1 MEKFIPYEK
10 LSKKEKR
17 RRDAMRRGTWGA
29 LDPVTRKGPNPRAYN
44 RKKTRKWMEDPYS
57 VSFYVVEKVNGFFD
71 NMKSPLG
78 ELEGAAPASNQ
89 IRCRAKPCFARR
101 TLRRANIFAPLRG
114 AKITALFRPSKSLW
128 LSDSLKSPPA
138 VPGDFDCRA
147 VWRNGPQ

>member
-17 RRDAMRRGTWGA
+17 RRDAMRRSTWGA

-57 VSFYVVEKVNGFFD
+57 VSFHVVEKTNVFFD
-71 NMKSPLG
+71 NMNSPLG

-89 IRCRAKPCFARR
+89 I
-101 TLRRANIFAPLRG
+101 
-114 AKITALFRPSKSLW
+114 
-128 LSDSLKSPPA
+128 
-138 VPGDFDCRA
+138 
-147 VWRNGPQ
+147 